1 MIAKRKTLMTISMMV
16 ILLLALSACG
26 VLPSAGVLPQQQG
39 NPVLS
44 ENIQPAKVLEK
55 PAVADAGQLAA
66 YEGTL
71 EQVYADV
78 NPSVVSITVT
88 ANVTSDTSTLPLPGF
103 QVPGGQQE
111 GQGSGFVWDTQGHIV
126 TNNHVVEGATDITV
140 TFSDGSTAEAKLV
153 GADPDSDLAVIKV
166 DLPADQLKPVV
177 LTDSDAV
184 KVGQLAIAI
193 GNPYGLQ
200 NTMTVGIISAL
211 GRTLPVESGT
221 SAGFSI
227 PNVIQTDAAINPGN
241 SGGVLLNSNGEVVG
255 VPTAITSTSRSNSGI
270 GYVVP
275 SNTVSQVVP
284 VLIEGGKFEHS
295 WLGIS
300 GGTLNANLIE
310 ALKLPS
316 DQRGVLV
323 AEVVDGSPAS
333 KAGLKAAQGEVQIN
347 GTAYPTS
354 GDVITAINGQVV
366 EKMEDLI
373 SYLGSNTSVGDKISL
388 TVLRDGKQLALDV
401 TLAARPTQ

>member
-1 MIAKRKTLMTISMMV
+1 
-16 ILLLALSACG
+16 
-26 VLPSAGVLPQQQG
+26 
-39 NPVLS
+39 
-44 ENIQPAKVLEK
+44 
-55 PAVADAGQLAA
+55 
-66 YEGTL
+66 
-71 EQVYADV
+71 
-78 NPSVVSITVT
+78 
-88 ANVTSDTSTLPLPGF
+88 
-103 QVPGGQQE
+103 
-111 GQGSGFVWDTQGHIV
+111 
-126 TNNHVVEGATDITV
+126 
-140 TFSDGSTAEAKLV
+140 
-153 GADPDSDLAVIKV
+153 
-166 DLPADQLKPVV
+166 
-177 LTDSDAV
+177 
-184 KVGQLAIAI
+184 
-193 GNPYGLQ
+193 
-200 NTMTVGIISAL
+200 
-211 GRTLPVESGT
+211 
-221 SAGFSI
+221 
-227 PNVIQTDAAINPGN
+227 VIQTDAAINPGN

-310 ALKLPS
+310 ALKLSS